1 MTSIDDFEQ
10 PRSDPEEDL
19 HEPID
24 LEPAAVSQSAAPA
37 LDRKSVKAE
46 QRRELMRSPSFL
58 IGMSIV
64 LLWLLCSL
72 FPDIIARYPELDP
85 VRVDGTV
92 IARQGPSADAW
103 FGTDGTGRDVYSRV
117 VYGADNVLINAPA
130 AAFLAVAAGAILGL
144 IMGYYRG
151 WVDEILSRIIE
162 AVLSLPVIL
171 LAIMVLVVFG
181 ASRIAI
187 ILTIAGLFTPVV
199 TRTVRAAVQSESQ
212 LDYVAAAK
220 LRGESG
226 PFIMLREIL
235 PNITNVLVVE
245 FTVRVGYA
253 IFTVATLAFLGLG
266 ADDVTVADWGTDISQ
281 TYKLI
286 TSGQWWPSI
295 FPALAIALLVIGVNL
310 IADSLDKVY
319 KG

>member
-1 MTSIDDFEQ
+1 MEESNVVQTETEIEEQGAAATS
-10 PRSDPEEDL
+10 S
-19 HEPID
+19 
-24 LEPAAVSQSAAPA
+24 APA
-37 LDRKSVKAE
+37 LDRRSVRAE
-46 QRRELMRSPSFL
+46 QRRELFRTPSFL
-58 IGMSIV
+58 IGLFIV
-64 LLWLLCSL
+64 LLWLACGIAPGL
-72 FPDIIARYPELDP
+72 FARYPELDP
-85 VRVDGTV
+85 VRVDGSV
-92 IARQGPSADAW
+92 IPRSPPSADAW
-103 FGTDGTGRDVYSRV
+103 FGTDGTGRDVFSRV

-130 AAFLAVAAGAILGL
+130 AALLAVALGALLGL

-151 WVDEILSRIIE
+151 WVDEILSRIME

-199 TRTVRAAVQSESQ
+199 TRTVRAAVLSESQ

-226 PFIMLREIL
+226 LFIMLREIL

-281 TYKLI
+281 SYELVKA
-286 TSGQWWPSI
+286 GQWWPSI
-295 FPALAIALLVIGVNL
+295 FPALAIAVLVIGVNL

>member
-1 MTSIDDFEQ
+1 MEESNVVEDEQHVEVEQ
-10 PRSDPEEDL
+10 PELVPMST
-19 HEPID
+19 
-24 LEPAAVSQSAAPA
+24 APA
-37 LDRKSVKAE
+37 LDRKSVRAE
-46 QRRELMRSPSFL
+46 QRRELFRTPSFL
-58 IGMSIV
+58 IGLFIV
-64 LLWLLCSL
+64 LLWLACGILPEV
-72 FPDIIARYPELDP
+72 FARYPELDP
-85 VRVDGTV
+85 VRVDGQV
-92 IARQGPSADAW
+92 IPRAAPSADAW
-103 FGTDGTGRDVYSRV
+103 FGTDGTGRDVFSRV

-130 AAFLAVAAGAILGL
+130 AALIAVALGALLGL

-151 WVDEILSRIIE
+151 WVDEVMSRIME

-181 ASRIAI
+181 ASRLAI

-199 TRTVRAAVQSESQ
+199 TRTVRAAVLTESQ

-226 PFIMLREIL
+226 LFIMLREIL

-281 TYKLI
+281 SYDLVKA
-286 TSGQWWPSI
+286 GQWWPSI
-295 FPALAIALLVIGVNL
+295 FPALAIAILVIGVNL

>member
-1 MTSIDDFEQ
+1 M
-10 PRSDPEEDL
+10 EESNVV
-19 HEPID
+19 EKEVEVAETEAVPI
-24 LEPAAVSQSAAPA
+24 STAPA
-37 LDRKSVKAE
+37 LDRKSVRAE
-46 QRRELMRSPSFL
+46 QRRELFRTPSFL
-58 IGMSIV
+58 IGLFIV
-64 LLWLLCSL
+64 LLWLLCGL
-72 FPDIIARYPELDP
+72 IPDALARYPELEP
-85 VRVDGTV
+85 VRVDGSV
-92 IARQGPSADAW
+92 IPRSPPSADAW
-103 FGTDGTGRDVYSRV
+103 FGTDGTGRDVFSRV

-130 AAFLAVAAGAILGL
+130 AALIAVALGALLGL

-151 WVDEILSRIIE
+151 WVDEILSRIME

-199 TRTVRAAVQSESQ
+199 TRTVRAAVLSESQ

-226 PFIMLREIL
+226 LFIMLREIL

-266 ADDVTVADWGTDISQ
+266 ADDITVADWGTDISQ
-281 TYKLI
+281 NYELI
-286 TSGQWWPSI
+286 KASQWWPSI

>member
-1 MTSIDDFEQ
+1 M
-10 PRSDPEEDL
+10 EESNIVEDELDL
-19 HEPID
+19 K
-24 LEPAAVSQSAAPA
+24 LETAGAEGSVPVSASPS
-37 LDRKSVKAE
+37 LDRKSVRSE
-46 QRRELMRSPSFL
+46 QRRELFRTPSFL
-58 IGMSIV
+58 IGLFIV
-64 LLWLLCSL
+64 LVWLACGIA
-72 FPDIIARYPELDP
+72 PDVFARYPELDP
-85 VRVDGTV
+85 VRVNDQV
-92 IARQGPSADAW
+92 IPRSAPSADAW
-103 FGTDGTGRDVYSRV
+103 FGTDGTGRDVFSRV

-130 AAFLAVAAGAILGL
+130 AAILAVALGAILGL

-151 WVDEILSRIIE
+151 WVDEILSRVME
-162 AVLSLPVIL
+162 AILSLPVIL

-199 TRTVRAAVQSESQ
+199 TRTVRASVLAESQ

-226 PFIMLREIL
+226 LFIMLREIL

-281 TYKLI
+281 TYDLVKA
-286 TSGQWWPSI
+286 GQWWPSI
-295 FPALAIALLVIGVNL
+295 FPALAIAILVIGVNL

>member
-1 MTSIDDFEQ
+1 M
-10 PRSDPEEDL
+10 EESNVVEEEL
-19 HEPID
+19 D
-24 LEPAAVSQSAAPA
+24 LELETAGAEGSVPVSASPA
-37 LDRKSVKAE
+37 LDRKSVRAE
-46 QRRELMRSPSFL
+46 QRRELFRTPSFL
-58 IGMSIV
+58 IGLFIV
-64 LLWLLCSL
+64 LLWLACGIA
-72 FPDIIARYPELDP
+72 PDVFARYPELDP
-85 VRVDGTV
+85 VRVNDQV
-92 IARQGPSADAW
+92 IPRSPPSADAW
-103 FGTDGTGRDVYSRV
+103 FGTDSTGRDVFSRV

-130 AAFLAVAAGAILGL
+130 AALIAVALGALLGL

-151 WVDEILSRIIE
+151 WVDEILSRVME
-162 AVLSLPVIL
+162 AILSLPVIL

-199 TRTVRAAVQSESQ
+199 TRTVRAAVMSESQ

-226 PFIMLREIL
+226 LFIMLREIL

-266 ADDVTVADWGTDISQ
+266 ADDITVADWGTDIS
-281 TYKLI
+281 
-286 TSGQWWPSI
+286 TSYDLVKAGQWWPSI
-295 FPALAIALLVIGVNL
+295 FPALAIAILVIGVNL

>member
-1 MTSIDDFEQ
+1 MTDIDDSLPGSAGEEYELPASSEAPMV
-10 PRSDPEEDL
+10 PRSTGP
-19 HEPID
+19 
-24 LEPAAVSQSAAPA
+24 S
-37 LDRKSVKAE
+37 LDRKSVRAE
-46 QRRELMRSPSFL
+46 QRRELMKNPSFL
-58 IGMSIV
+58 IGTFIV
-64 LLWLLCSL
+64 ILWLLCGIL
-72 FPDIIARYPELDP
+72 PGVFARYGELDP
-85 VRVDGTV
+85 VRVNDSV
-92 IARQGPSADAW
+92 IARQPPSSAAW

-130 AAFLAVAAGAILGL
+130 AALLAVAAGAILGL

-151 WVDEILSRIIE
+151 WVDEILSRIME

-187 ILTIAGLFTPVV
+187 VLTIAGLFTPVV
-199 TRTVRAAVQSESQ
+199 TRTVRAAVMSESQ

-226 PFIMLREIL
+226 LFIMMREIL

-266 ADDVTVADWGTDISQ
+266 ADDITVADWGTDISQ
-281 TYKLI
+281 SYKLI

-310 IADSLDKVY
+310 IADSLDKVL

>member
-19 HEPID
+19 HKPID
-24 LEPAAVSQSAAPA
+24 LEPPMVPKSAAPA

-46 QRRELMRSPSFL
+46 QRRELMRTPSFL

-64 LLWLLCSL
+64 VLWLLCSL
-72 FPDIIARYPELDP
+72 FPDQIARYGELDP

-92 IARQGPSADAW
+92 IARQAPSADAW

-130 AAFLAVAAGAILGL
+130 AAFLAVAFGAILGL

-151 WVDEILSRIIE
+151 WVDEILSRVIE

-281 TYKLI
+281 TYGLI
-286 TSGQWWPSI
+286 VSGQWWPSI